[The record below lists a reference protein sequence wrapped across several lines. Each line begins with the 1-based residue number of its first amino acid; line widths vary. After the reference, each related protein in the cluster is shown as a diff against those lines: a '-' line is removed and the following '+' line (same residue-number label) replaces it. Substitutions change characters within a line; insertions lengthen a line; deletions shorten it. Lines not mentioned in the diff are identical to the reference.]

1 MNIELSWDLF
11 IIVIFALVIAYS
23 FIIGKNRT
31 VKVLIG
37 TYIAIL
43 AADGIGNLASKYV
56 FDVDFAQKVAN
67 FLEMPLG
74 ESATIIIKVVVFI
87 TAIVILAQRGGFNVD
102 SKGDAHL
109 MIDGILTLFFGFLTA
124 ALAVSTILVFVGG
137 SSFAFGAGPVS
148 TNIELYKSSTLVK
161 IMVENHNLWFS
172 LPAISLVIASCFDLR
187 RGAIVEE
194 A

>member
-31 VKVLIG
+31 IKVLIG

-43 AADGIGNLASKYV
+43 AADGIGNLASTYL
-56 FDVDFAQKVAN
+56 FQVDFMQKVAT
-67 FLEMPLG
+67 FFDMPLG

-87 TAIVILAQRGGFNVD
+87 AAIVILAQRGGFSVESNAD
-102 SKGDAHL
+102 NHL
-109 MIDGILTLFFGFLTA
+109 FFDGALTLFFGFLTA
-124 ALAVSTILVFVGG
+124 TLAVSTILVFVGG

-148 TNIELYKSSTLVK
+148 TSIELYRSSTLVK
-161 IMVENHNLWFS
+161 LMVENHNLWFS
-172 LPAISLVIASCFDLR
+172 LPAISLVVASCFDLR
-187 RGAIVEE
+187 RGATVVEE
-194 A
+194 